1 MCEIR
6 ERYEPIEE
14 DLRVLSGKVTRVSG
28 PAVRV
33 GERLE
38 ALEAH
43 RARALEI
50 HEVVRNFDALNNPAS
65 TNAAAMKNPSQ
76 GLLDAVFTDPARVF
90 DLAKIMKLLVP
101 VAAELDAPSTE
112 RGKKCVESY
121 AKQVETTMI
130 AQFQEAMCQSDKPRM
145 KRIADSLFEFNGGS
159 SLVVMFLQMPR
170 LFTCRDSFFGGPLDD
185 PDTTIAAW
193 PDTAT
198 PAASDTAATTTTTTT
213 TTGNRGNNTSSTG
226 SGSAAVMELPK
237 LSRFLRKVCDELA
250 TEHETIFDVFPNPA
264 EIMGQL
270 VQKTMELCVRPFLDA
285 LLTNPRVPSV
295 DYARVLHSAC
305 LFSRRFLATNL
316 APLVDSVA
324 GMPLAV
330 FLDTFFEPYLVPRRG
345 DASCV
350 LKESYMS
357 AEMRACTSAFDTLLG
372 AFQRTTD
379 LYAEVEAANS
389 TLLAQL
395 TRNKNTTPLPPV
407 STLLTLDTAQKLI
420 SLNKQAVFRCCDVSK
435 LPDLFVAVTFSPSPH
450 THTLCSHAHFFT
462 PLWTGHTTGATTSR
476 HSANSSC
483 TSCTRDT
490 CSQHLCSASRS

>member
-1 MCEIR
+1 MFTDARTALQRGTELVPSAEAGGTLTASELLSQHHQTVCEIR

-112 RGKKCVESY
+112 RGKRCVESY

-130 AQFQEAMCQSDKPRM
+130 EQFQEAMCQSDKARM

-185 PDTTIAAW
+185 PDTTLEAW
-193 PDTAT
+193 PSSSSSSS
-198 PAASDTAATTTTTTT
+198 SDPSSSPS
-213 TTGNRGNNTSSTG
+213 TTGTSSR
-226 SGSAAVMELPK
+226 SNNSNSATVMELPK

-285 LLTNPRVPSV
+285 LLTNARIPSV
-295 DYARVLHSAC
+295 EYARVLHGAC
-305 LFSRRFLATNL
+305 LFSGRFLATHL

-324 GMPLAV
+324 GMPLQV

-350 LKESYMS
+350 LKESYMA

-372 AFQRTTD
+372 AFHHTTE

-389 TLLAQL
+389 TLFAQL
-395 TRNKNTTPLPPV
+395 TRNKNTTPLPPI
-407 STLLTLDTAQKLI
+407 SSLLVLDTAQKLI

-435 LPDLFVAVTFSPSPH
+435 LPDLFVISLFP
-450 THTLCSHAHFFT
+450 
-462 PLWTGHTTGATTSR
+462 PL
-476 HSANSSC
+476 SC
-483 TSCTRDT
+483 
-490 CSQHLCSASRS
+490 